1 MLRAQRNDELRLH
14 LADGET
20 IRLAARDHWIVLARP
35 FLIALAITGLAGW
48 LLITSTPRVSST
60 LPRDLGIA
68 TLVGWLW
75 FGWRWLVRRH
85 DVLVVTDKRILR
97 FRGIISTDVPMMRI
111 SKITDMHYH
120 RSPWGEIFGYGHV
133 TIESAG
139 QEQALRDL
147 KWLPAPLENY
157 HRLCEVVFG
166 EKHSSPRKRHKW
178 RDRLPRVSRRGKRA
192 AGPDEAFD
200 EGPIVDY
207 ADPDDLGGHDH
218 AGTGGA
224 HPGPIHAPS
233 LDPTAPPPASGDH
246 PAYSR
251 AIPVTRRTDT
261 PRYIPRHRPPD
272 PDETPPAGAARPETL
287 YKSPDL
293 REDPARTQSIWLDP
307 DHH

>member
-1 MLRAQRNDELRLH
+1 M
-14 LADGET
+14 
-20 IRLAARDHWIVLARP
+20 AARDHWIVLARP

-120 RSPWGEIFGYGHV
+120 RSPWGRSSATATSRSRARARNRHSATSSGCPPRWR
-133 TIESAG
+133 TITGCARSSSARSTARRASG
-139 QEQALRDL
+139 TSGATAFRASRGAASGR
-147 KWLPAPLENY
+147 PA
-157 HRLCEVVFG
+157 RTRRSTRVR
-166 EKHSSPRKRHKW
+166 SSTTPTPTTW
-178 RDRLPRVSRRGKRA
+178 
-192 AGPDEAFD
+192 
-200 EGPIVDY
+200 
-207 ADPDDLGGHDH
+207 
-218 AGTGGA
+218 AGT
-224 HPGPIHAPS
+224 ITRAPAGLTPDRSTRRS